1 MTGDRSIQEL
11 HLKQPGFTYSAS
23 RPCTKH
29 RERIE
34 KFRATGNLKHLSRNE
49 LDEAGFAHDAAYSGS
64 NYLARRTIS
73 DKTLKDRAYEIAKNG
88 GYDGHQRALASKIYK
103 FFDKKTGLAAIATRK
118 AGMSVN
124 E

>member
-1 MTGDRSIQEL
+1 MTRDRFIQEL

-23 RPCTKH
+23 GPFTKH

-34 KFRATGNLKHLSRNE
+34 KFRATGNLKHLYRNG
-49 LDEAGFAHDAAYSGS
+49 LDEAGFAHDATYSGS

-73 DKTLKDRAYEIAKNG
+73 DKILKDKAYEIAKNG
-88 GYDGHQRALASKIYK
+88 GCDGHQKALASKIYK
-103 FFDKKTGLAAIATRK
+103 FFDKKTGLGAIATSK
-118 AGMSVN
+118 AEMSVN